1 MGPLRRSK
9 KCPGDMKVLRK
20 KKPEQFEVG
29 GKERVS
35 GGYEGARKK
44 DPINVKA
51 PGTKKS
57 ARGRWLVSC
66 SGTLLLLDDEVVD
79 KLFGF

>member
-51 PGTKKS
+51 PERKKECP
-57 ARGRWLVSC
+57 GEVD
-66 SGTLLLLDDEVVD
+66 GLLLGHSVIVR
-79 KLFGF
+79 